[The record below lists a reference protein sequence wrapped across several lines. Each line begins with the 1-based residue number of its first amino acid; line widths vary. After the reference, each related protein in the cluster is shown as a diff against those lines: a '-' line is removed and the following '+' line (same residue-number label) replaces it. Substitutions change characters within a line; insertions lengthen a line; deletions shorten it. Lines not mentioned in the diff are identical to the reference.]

1 MTSLHEHEE
10 EEEEDEEA
18 EEEGGGTLTTSG
30 SWFFFFFFFF
40 FLKYTTLK
48 HQPILLKALF
58 YSMSGG
64 GGFVGSSSINSTL
77 GFDLHSST
85 TSGFMLCA
93 TAAAPENSGPAS
105 SSNSWIVF
113 GNAPSAFGHKESSL
127 SIWQG

>member
-1 MTSLHEHEE
+1 VGH
-10 EEEEDEEA
+10 
-18 EEEGGGTLTTSG
+18 G
-30 SWFFFFFFFF
+30 FFFVLLL
-40 FLKYTTLK
+40 LKVHNSQAPT
-48 HQPILLKALF
+48 ILLKALF

-77 GFDLHSST
+77 GFGLHSST
-85 TSGFMLCA
+85 TTGFMLCA

-127 SIWQG
+127 SIWQE